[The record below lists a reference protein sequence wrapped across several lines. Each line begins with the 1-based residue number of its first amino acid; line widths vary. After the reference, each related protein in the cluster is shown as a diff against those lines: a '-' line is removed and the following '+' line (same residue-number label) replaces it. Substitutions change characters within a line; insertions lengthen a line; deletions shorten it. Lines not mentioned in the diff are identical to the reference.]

1 MATQVISE
9 KTVQDAINAIVVND
23 KSLPSN
29 KYRFYHCHLDWNGL
43 KCKKVEGPGSIPTR
57 DDSLLLFVKSY
68 IPERF
73 DKHILKYQW
82 MPDKVIIEDNQ
93 LKTK

>member
-1 MATQVISE
+1 MNTQVISE
-9 KTVQDAINAIVVND
+9 NTVQEVITAVLTSD
-23 KSLPSN
+23 KLPPPN
-29 KYRFYHCHLDWNGL
+29 EYRYYHCHLDWNGL
-43 KCKKVEGPGSIPTR
+43 KCKKVEGPSTIPT
-57 DDSLLLFVKSY
+57 DMWTKLLFVKSY

-82 MPDKVIIEDNQ
+82 MPDSVIIEENQ